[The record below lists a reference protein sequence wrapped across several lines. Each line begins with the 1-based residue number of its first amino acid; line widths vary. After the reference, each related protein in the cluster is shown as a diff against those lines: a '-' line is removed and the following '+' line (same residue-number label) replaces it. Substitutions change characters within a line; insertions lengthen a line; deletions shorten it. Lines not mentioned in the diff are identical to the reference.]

1 MPEDLTAP
9 LADRPPFDA
18 DPEEDLEDDGP
29 SPRVA
34 DALEGLLSADLSI
47 GERQELAIFLIGDIA
62 GELAEEADDDN
73 AAGLVELITRLQVA
87 AETIAS
93 VDLSGDEEGEEGE
106 EEPED

>member
-18 DPEEDLEDDGP
+18 DPEEDLDDGP

-34 DALEGLLSADLSI
+34 DALEGVLSADLTI
-47 GERQELAIFLIGDIA
+47 AERQELCIFLIGEIA

-93 VDLSGDEEGEEGE
+93 VDLSDDEEEEEGE